1 MTEADT
7 QLSRKRKLEST
18 SLTSSTE
25 DQERSNLSQTAN
37 IKKNAWNIEYSA
49 HPGELAIKLEFK
61 VKTEE
66 HQVIDLKKTRSME
79 NNVVIYGKEEKTI
92 QRP

>member
-66 HQVIDLKKTRSME
+66 HQVIDLKKNALNGE
-79 NNVVIYGKEEKTI
+79 
-92 QRP
+92 QRCYLR